1 MIKNKRLPL
10 TYTFWHEYAEL
21 FKEITGRFP
30 RHAPTSGE
38 YPDMR
43 MWAEYSPNIDL

>member
-1 MIKNKRLPL
+1 MNTDRLTPL
-10 TYTFWHEYAEL
+10 AWAIWHEYAEL

-43 MWAEYSPNIDL
+43 MWAEYSPNVAP